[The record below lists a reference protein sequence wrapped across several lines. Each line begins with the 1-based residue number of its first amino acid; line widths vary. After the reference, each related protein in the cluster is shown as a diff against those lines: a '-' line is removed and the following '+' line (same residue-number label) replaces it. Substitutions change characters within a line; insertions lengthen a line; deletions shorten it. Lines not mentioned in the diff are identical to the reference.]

1 MEGGVVRERLTEPE
15 YATMGDR
22 LRQARTARGLSL
34 RRLAQ
39 VVGVSPSL
47 ISQVE
52 TGRAKP
58 SVNTLYALA
67 TELGISLDTLLFM
80 DTEPPT
86 TTEGADGSGEPFGAD
101 VPHDPVQRA
110 ASRPSIRLGSG
121 VVWERLTTESI
132 RNVDFLHVTY
142 EVGGESSPA
151 DAFQRHSGQEWGY
164 ILSGTLTVRIGFD
177 EFLLQ
182 PGDAISFDSATPHR
196 LFNAGDVP
204 ATAVWYVLGRRSADV
219 ARR

>member
-1 MEGGVVRERLTEPE
+1 
-15 YATMGDR
+15 MGDR
-22 LRQARTARGLSL
+22 LRQARRARGLSL
-34 RRLAQ
+34 RRLAE

-67 TELGISLDTLLFM
+67 NELGVSLDVLLFM
-80 DTEPPT
+80 DTQPPV
-86 TTEGADGSGEPFGAD
+86 EAGGADALLAPNAITL
-101 VPHDPVQRA
+101 PHDPVQRA
-110 ASRPSIRLGSG
+110 ASRSSIRLGSG

-151 DAFQRHSGQEWGY
+151 EAFQRHSGQEWGY

-177 EFLLQ
+177 EFVLQ

-204 ATAVWYVLGRRSADV
+204 ARAVWFVQGRNSVDV
-219 ARR
+219 AKR